1 MNKLAKYQAILFFLG
16 MIYSQE
22 SVSLEDYQ
30 RAESFLSSNTSAL
43 VFHANVSP
51 NWLDD
56 GRMWYRN
63 KIYIL
68 YF

>member
-30 RAESFLSSNTSAL
+30 RAESFLSSNKCKSKL
-43 VFHANVSP
+43 V
-51 NWLDD
+51 
-56 GRMWYRN
+56 G
-63 KIYIL
+63 
-68 YF
+68 